1 MTKELYQKLIDDIV
15 ALSKDSSQEL
25 QKNILSLINLHN
37 EQTQQYE
44 KVLHENELFLKKLD
58 RRNILANET
67 DAKKDKL
74 IEQQSR
80 LAAMGEM
87 IDAVAH
93 QWKQPL
99 NAISLVMEMLQDD
112 YIKGDVNQ
120 TYMKEVSETVHLQIE
135 HMITTLNEFRSF
147 LRPSTRNEDFYIIE
161 ALENIKI
168 LMKDELISQ
177 NINLILTIDTTI
189 KIYGNKNELKHLFI
203 NLINNSIDAFN
214 EKEIQKRNIY
224 IKCYKQ
230 NNHIIIEVEDNAG
243 GVPQTVLNTL
253 FDANVTTKKKR
264 SGTGIGLY
272 MSAQI
277 VKKNNGSITVRN
289 SERGAFFT
297 ITLQQPTI

>member
-1 MTKELYQKLIDDIV
+1 MTKELYQKLIDDIIT
-15 ALSKDSSQEL
+15 LSKDSDVAL

-37 EQTQQYE
+37 EQTEQYE

-99 NAISLVMEMLQDD
+99 NAISLAMDMLQDD
-112 YIKGDVNQ
+112 YAKGDVNQ
-120 TYMKEVSETVHLQIE
+120 EYMQEISETVHLQIE

-147 LRPSTRNEDFYIIE
+147 LRPSTRNEDFCITE

-177 NINLILTIDTTI
+177 NINLILDIDKTI
-189 KIYGNKNELKHLFI
+189 KIYGNKNELKHIFI

-224 IKCYKQ
+224 IKCYQK
-230 NNHIIIEVEDNAG
+230 NHHIYIEVEDDAG
-243 GVPQTVLNTL
+243 GVPQNVLNTL
-253 FDANVTTKKKR
+253 FDANVTTKKKGK
-264 SGTGIGLY
+264 GTGIGLY

-277 VKKNNGSITVRN
+277 VKKNNGSITVHN
-289 SERGAFFT
+289 SDRGAFFT

>member
-1 MTKELYQKLIDDIV
+1 MTQELYQKLIDDIV
-15 ALSKDSSQEL
+15 TLSKNSDEEL
-25 QKNILSLINLHN
+25 QKDILSLINLHN

-44 KVLHENELFLKKLD
+44 KVLHENKLFLEKLD
-58 RRNILANET
+58 RRNILANKK

-99 NAISLVMEMLQDD
+99 NAISLVMEILQDD
-112 YIKGDVNQ
+112 YIKGEVNQ
-120 TYMKEVSETVHLQIE
+120 IYMKEVNETVHLQIE

-147 LRPSTRNEDFYIIE
+147 LRPSTRNEDFYIID

-177 NINLILTIDTTI
+177 NINLILNIDTNI

-224 IKCYKQ
+224 IKCYQQ
-230 NNHIIIEVEDNAG
+230 NNQIYIEIEDNAG
-243 GVPQTVLNTL
+243 GIPQSILNTL

-264 SGTGIGLY
+264 KGTGIGLY

-277 VKKNNGSITVRN
+277 VKKNNGSISVHN